1 MITFVQ
7 AGDVVMTAVVL
18 CSAGLF
24 AGSGMMVGNSILAD
38 VIDYDELQTGQR
50 KEGAYSAAWGFA
62 IKSATA
68 IVIVVVSA
76 SLQFSD
82 FEANAEQSS
91 ETLWMLRLLNGALPF
106 VMYTLGA
113 IVFTR
118 FRFNE
123 AEHAEVRAELDR
135 RAQAKS

>member
-1 MITFVQ
+1 
-7 AGDVVMTAVVL
+7 
-18 CSAGLF
+18 
-24 AGSGMMVGNSILAD
+24 VGNSILAD
-38 VIDYDELQTGQR
+38 VIDYDEYTTGER

-76 SLQFSD
+76 ALQFSD
-82 FEANAEQSS
+82 FEANAEQ
-91 ETLWMLRLLNGALPF
+91 TPGTIWMLRLMNGAFPF

-113 IVFTR
+113 LVFTR

-123 AEHAEVRAELDR
+123 SEHAEVRAELDR
-135 RAQAKS
+135 RAAAAQGAA